1 MKCPKCG
8 SVNPDIVTECFHCHS
23 PLEVP
28 AGTILITKRREK
40 SPLLILFLA
49 IGSVVFG
56 ISSSL
61 LGIAG
66 FFSSIAGIILGAIA
80 ISSINNKEL
89 RKEKGLAI
97 AGVILSI
104 IGLCLTTWIGFGKM
118 PFRDTKKW
126 ARYVQC
132 SSQLS
137 DIGKAIALYS
147 NDYQDQYPPT
157 LEVLVQTQFTLPKN
171 LICPARKDL
180 GEDCSYVYRG
190 SDLTATCPAALV
202 IAYDKY
208 QNHKDQRNV
217 LFAGYNVERMT
228 EAEFQKA
235 IETDNRLRRQ
245 SGLPEK
251 PLKKPEVSF
260 DRD

>member
-8 SVNPDIVTECFHCHS
+8 TVNPDVVTECFHCHS

-56 ISSSL
+56 ILSSL

-80 ISSINNKEL
+80 LGSINNKEL
-89 RKEKGLAI
+89 RKEKGLAT

-104 IGLCLTTWIGFGKM
+104 IGLCITTVIGMGRGRRI
-118 PFRDTKKW
+118 P
-126 ARYVQC
+126 ASHAIQC
-132 SSQLS
+132 SSQLAN
-137 DIGKAIALYS
+137 IGKAIALYS
-147 NDYQDQYPPT
+147 YDYQDQYPPT

-190 SDLTATCPAALV
+190 RDLTATCPAALV

-217 LFAGYNVERMT
+217 LFAGYNIERMT

-251 PLKKPEVSF
+251 PLEEPEASV